1 MRIRTKW
8 ALVAASVLGL
18 GGCKTHDAQQLVK
31 DDPATVSK
39 AFADA
44 FSEGAMGGAS
54 QYSNLWHGGMQTFV
68 ERQSD
73 HALDV
78 VTKFD
83 GETASEVHFAF
94 TPQDGGKATLV
105 DADVSMNTAIMAKAF
120 TGTPQERLAGL
131 PEAAYVNGMQ
141 RLMAK
146 YAERIEGDMPL
157 SRPEEGWQ
165 TAAMEPPPE
174 FYEGMPEAQLA
185 EIRRH
190 DQEERQDAA
199 AQPMMNP
206 NDAAR
211 RYMSGQ

>member
-1 MRIRTKW
+1 
-8 ALVAASVLGL
+8 
-18 GGCKTHDAQQLVK
+18 
-31 DDPATVSK
+31 
-39 AFADA
+39 
-44 FSEGAMGGAS
+44 
-54 QYSNLWHGGMQTFV
+54 
-68 ERQSD
+68 
-73 HALDV
+73 
-78 VTKFD
+78 
-83 GETASEVHFAF
+83 
-94 TPQDGGKATLV
+94 
-105 DADVSMNTAIMAKAF
+105 
-120 TGTPQERLAGL
+120 
-131 PEAAYVNGMQ
+131 
-141 RLMAK
+141 MAK

-174 FYEGMPEAQLA
+174 FYEGIPEDQLA